1 MRNRPNRVV
10 VAAAAGLVL
19 VGAACTRTET
29 REELRAGAPTSTTPA
44 TPRAE
49 DGPATTRAAGSAV
62 MADVEFVSLAAERSC
77 TVDSASFTMA
87 FRFDT
92 PSGPAG
98 AGAEG
103 AFDTVA
109 GRSRFALSYG
119 DLVQRGLG
127 DAGETELFEGL
138 VEAVGDGIEVVTD
151 GDTVYLRAGLL
162 GTFLGVDT
170 PWAAVSGPDAAVQ
183 RRSLAPLGSSDPCDL
198 LEVLRGV
205 GEVSEAGR
213 EPLDGVTTTHYR
225 VVVDPARAVERAPAE
240 ARDDLEAAV
249 TALEGLEPEVDVWIG
264 EDGVVRR
271 VVYTFGEGSASPMGS
286 GTLTFDLFG
295 VGAPV
300 EIAVPP
306 ADQVTELDA
315 AALGGGLFGPD

>member
-1 MRNRPNRVV
+1 V
-10 VAAAAGLVL
+10 
-19 VGAACTRTET
+19 
-29 REELRAGAPTSTTPA
+29 
-44 TPRAE
+44 
-49 DGPATTRAAGSAV
+49 
-62 MADVEFVSLAAERSC
+62 ADVEFVSLAAERSC

-92 PSGPAG
+92 PSGPMG
-98 AGAEG
+98 ADAEG

-127 DAGETELFEGL
+127 DAGETELFEGFA
-138 VEAVGDGIEVVTD
+138 EALGDGLEVVTD
-151 GDTVYLRAGLL
+151 GDAVYVRAGLL
-162 GTFLGVDT
+162 GSLLGVDT
-170 PWAAVSGPDAAVQ
+170 PWAALRGPDAAAQ
-183 RRSLAPLGSSDPCDL
+183 RRSLAPFGSSDPCDL

-205 GEVSEAGR
+205 GEVTEVGR

-249 TALEGLEPEVDVWIG
+249 MALEGFEPEVDVWIG

-271 VVYTFGEGSASPMGS
+271 VVYSFGEESGSPMGPA
-286 GTLTFDLFG
+286 TLTFDLFG

-300 EIAVPP
+300 EITVPP
-306 ADQVTELDA
+306 ADQVTELDGA
-315 AALGGGLFGPD
+315 DLGAGLFGPN